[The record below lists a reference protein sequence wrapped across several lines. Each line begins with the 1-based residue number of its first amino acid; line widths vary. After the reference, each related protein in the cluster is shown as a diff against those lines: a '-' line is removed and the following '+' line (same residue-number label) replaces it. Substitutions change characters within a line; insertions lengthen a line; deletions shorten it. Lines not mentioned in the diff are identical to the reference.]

1 MFVSKPLSI
10 FNYYVSTMAPNLNMM
25 IQSLGIFSKPSPPHS
40 INPEAGKPLLSSYGI
55 LHECGAT

>member
-10 FNYYVSTMAPNLNMM
+10 FNYYVPTMAPNLNMM
-25 IQSLGIFSKPSPPHS
+25 ISSLEIFSKPPS
-40 INPEAGKPLLSSYGI
+40 INPEPSKPLLSSYGI